1 MRKDPTE
8 FRKRFAAWKNGKQPY
23 KDGKPV
29 VLNNYT
35 NAEFNDDGTFTDDT
49 TRMFD
54 DFYVTPSGVK
64 TKYGSYTDKN
74 WDRYK
79 QQERFFKYHD
89 QQTGKVKGEPG
100 LEIVSPEYDLLTAIR
115 AALSN
120 IPIKTRIEKYKNLT
134 DKQWDKLYNKAIQ
147 SGNIDKV
154 QQLRDLHFAIKAP
167 NNKAVDANGMPI
179 KTYHTVGDKYNP
191 NFTEFDPNIEGSNS
205 SIYTSSDPLMSG
217 SYSNKIVSKQE
228 QQSLAEIMRQNELK
242 NIEEGFSK
250 GPSAELRK
258 QILQDPERGRDW
270 IIRNTWLNQK
280 IEPSRQKQLY
290 INLRNPVSV
299 DNNGDPWNHIN
310 LSNLQQYYPNVYK
323 VIRPADFFGNNYTTR
338 SLETA
343 QKISGY
349 DGAIVKNV
357 LDYGGSRKSAVL
369 NWAKPNDVYMVN
381 SPSKL
386 KLADPITYDDSGQVI
401 PLSKRDNFNIG
412 DFRYGIIP
420 LISGSTGYGLYN
432 KYAE

>member
-8 FRKRFAAWKNGKQPY
+8 FRKRFAEWKNGKQPY

-49 TRMFD
+49 TRVFD

-79 QQERFFKYHD
+79 QQEDFFRTHD
-89 QQTGKVKGEPG
+89 QQTGNLKYEPG
-100 LEIVSPEYDLLTAIR
+100 LEITSPEYDLLTAIR
-115 AALSN
+115 AMLSN
-120 IPIKTRIEKYKNLT
+120 VPIKTEIEKYKNLT

-147 SGNIDKV
+147 SGDIAKV

-191 NFTEFDPNIEGSNS
+191 NFTEFDPNIEGFNS
-205 SIYTSSDPLMSG
+205 SIYTSSNPLMSG

-242 NIEEGFSK
+242 DIEEGFSK

-258 QILQDPERGRDW
+258 LILQDPERGRDW

-290 INLRNPVSV
+290 INLKNPVSV

-310 LSNLQQYYPNVYK
+310 LSDLQQYYPNVYK
-323 VIRPADFFGNNYTTR
+323 IIRPADFFGNNYTTR

-369 NWAKPNDVYMVN
+369 DWTKPNDVYMVN
-381 SPSKL
+381 SASKL
-386 KLADPITYDDSGQVI
+386 KLADPITYDDYGQII
-401 PLSKRDNFNIG
+401 PLSKRDNFNIA

-420 LISGSTGYGLYN
+420 TALIGTGYGTYK